1 MTLYNVSCAKFY
13 YTSTDYSISRIG
25 FKGVKVGVF
34 LWHAILLIRAVASLT
49 LNLGAPKTAQR
60 ETIDLIRIAL
70 LFIGSIAK

>member
-13 YTSTDYSISRIG
+13 YTSTDHSISRIG

-34 LWHAILLIRAVASLT
+34 LWHAILLIRAVALT